1 MAGGLSMTILEQP
14 REATAGSAPAPAAFR
29 AIQVLDALAAH
40 HGPATLSEIAA
51 AIPLP
56 KSSTSNLLV
65 TLELTG
71 MVRRAATGWSLGYKA
86 IEYGQAVLGS
96 TDLVA
101 EFRMAVNTLPTLRRD
116 TVLLAALDGSEVLY
130 LARHDG
136 QQPIRLASDIGRRMP
151 AVVTSLGKA
160 MLAAL
165 PAARLDDML
174 AGIGTLPRPTKRSH
188 RTIAELR
195 RDLDRV
201 REHGYAVD
209 DEQNTIG
216 VTCLGVAIPGA
227 VRPSAVSTTL
237 LSQRVTPEVRA
248 QLVAELQILA
258 SRLAPFAV
266 D

>member
-1 MAGGLSMTILEQP
+1 MTLIDEP
-14 REATAGSAPAPAAFR
+14 REATAASVPAPAAFR
-29 AIQVLDALAAH
+29 AIQVLDAIAAH
-40 HGPATLSEIAA
+40 HGAATLSQIAA

-71 MVRRAATGWSLGYKA
+71 MVRRVATGWLLGFKA
-86 IEYGQAVLGS
+86 IEFGQAVLGS

-116 TVLLAALDGSEVLY
+116 TVLLAALDGAEVLY

-165 PAARLDDML
+165 PAQQLDELLDGL
-174 AGIGTLPRPTKRSH
+174 GPLPRPTKRSH
-188 RTIAELR
+188 RTVSELR
-195 RDLDRV
+195 RDLARV

-227 VRPSAVSTTL
+227 ARSCAVSTTL
-237 LSQRVTPEVRA
+237 LSQRVTPEVRV
-248 QLVAELQILA
+248 QLVAELQTLA

>member
-1 MAGGLSMTILEQP
+1 MTILDER
-14 REATAGSAPAPAAFR
+14 RESASGAAGVPAPAAYR
-29 AIQVLDALAAH
+29 AIQVLDAIAAH
-40 HGPATLSEIAA
+40 RGPATLSEIAA

-65 TLELTG
+65 TLEVTG
-71 MVRRAATGWSLGYKA
+71 MVRHVGTGWLLGYKA

-101 EFRMAVNTLPTLRRD
+101 EFRRAVNTLPTLRRD
-116 TVLLAALDGSEVLY
+116 TVLLATLDGAEVLY

-160 MLAAL
+160 MLAAM
-165 PAARLDDML
+165 PADALSELLD
-174 AGIGTLPRPTKRSH
+174 GIDPLPRPTKRSH
-188 RTIAELR
+188 RTVAELR
-195 RDLDRV
+195 RDLVRV
-201 REHGYAVD
+201 RERGYAID

-227 VRPSAVSTTL
+227 VRPAAVSTTL
-237 LSQRVTPEVRA
+237 LSQRVTADVRV
-248 QLVAELQILA
+248 QLVSELQTLA
-258 SRLAPFAV
+258 TRLAPFAV